1 MSTLDQIIEAAR
13 ALPLE
18 DLRSFMRWLGEQER
32 LAAQAQRGE
41 DPVREQTARFH
52 KAMKWIE
59 DHRAEYLGQW
69 VALVGDR
76 LISHGPDA
84 RQVYLAAKAAG
95 VEVPFV
101 ERVREEETLPF
112 CGGWLSSAG
121 QRSRSPRRV

>member
-1 MSTLDQIIEAAR
+1 
-13 ALPLE
+13 
-18 DLRSFMRWLGEQER
+18 MRWLREQER
-32 LAAQAQRGE
+32 LAAQDLRPE
-41 DPVREQTARFH
+41 DPVREQTERFH
-52 KAMKWIE
+52 RAMKWIE

-76 LISHGPDA
+76 LISHGLDA

-112 CGGWLSSAG
+112 CGGWL
-121 QRSRSPRRV
+121 P

>member
-1 MSTLDQIIEAAR
+1 MSTLDQIMEAAR
-13 ALPLE
+13 TLPLE
-18 DLRSFMRWLGEQER
+18 DLRSLMRWLREQER
-32 LAAQAQRGE
+32 LAAQDQQAENLVHAQTE
-41 DPVREQTARFH
+41 RFR
-52 KAMKWIE
+52 KAMKWID

-101 ERVREEETLPF
+101 EQVREEETLPF
-112 CGGWLSSAG
+112 CGGWL
-121 QRSRSPRRV
+121 P